1 MPHVTIYMSPE
12 DDQRQLRI
20 KMKTGF
26 SASFEKIIRNALR
39 IYDWYL
45 DTVNSGHKIHLER
58 PDGTFIKIELTLD
71 GPRGSASGEETEKF
85 NRAEI
90 VEMLEEEEDVG
101 SDSDSGVFEIPA
113 TV

>member
-1 MPHVTIYMSPE
+1 MPHVTIFMTPE

-26 SASFEKIIRNALR
+26 SNSFEKIVHNALR

-71 GPRGSASGEETEKF
+71 GPKNSRDSEETE
-85 NRAEI
+85 RLDRSEI
-90 VEMLEEEEDVG
+90 LEALDEDVG
-101 SDSDSGVFEIPA
+101 SESDSDIDIAGVG
-113 TV
+113 TY